1 MVAVA
6 VAVDVVDGLFDS
18 EQPTSAS
25 MIVTTRSGVAR
36 RIARM
41 LATADRSTV
50 ASTRL
55 WLKVFTSRRVRET
68 VCDPGLAACSDCLV
82 SGRVTSLL
90 PRRAHHPIL
99 SVCER
104 RRGSLKLATGTRF
117 DDARVATETGLG
129 VIMDPRRFRVCGPRP
144 GRTDEGE
151 PGCED
156 RRDVLVRHN
165 PNRQVLARWRCPAP
179 RSWAACCARGPDG

>member
-1 MVAVA
+1 VAVA
-6 VAVDVVDGLFDS
+6 VVAVDGLFDS

-68 VCDPGLAACSDCLV
+68 VCDPGLAACSECLV

-90 PRRAHHPIL
+90 PRRVYHPIL

-117 DDARVATETGLG
+117 DDACVATETGLG
-129 VIMDPRRFRVCGPRP
+129 VIMDPDGSGFAAPGQEEQMRENQGVRIVEMFSCG
-144 GRTDEGE
+144 TIQI
-151 PGCED
+151 
-156 RRDVLVRHN
+156 VKFL
-165 PNRQVLARWRCPAP
+165 LAGDA
-179 RSWAACCARGPDG
+179 